1 MDTAL
6 LKAAIIALKDCM
18 RLASSESVLVV
29 TDAKL
34 LPIGKA
40 LVQAAL
46 ELGADP
52 VLIQMEP
59 RSRDGE
65 EPPASVAQAMMK
77 SDVVVVPTSRSLT
90 HTAARRQACA
100 AGARVATMP
109 GILRETMIRC
119 LNADYYAIAER
130 TKRLTEMLTAGSL
143 LRVTSPGGTDLTLPI
158 GGIKAIASTG
168 LIHDRGA
175 SGNLPSGE
183 AYLMPV
189 EGASEG
195 LLVVDGSM
203 AGVGNLAGKRPI
215 TIRISKG
222 LAVEIGGG
230 APARKLREKLEPLG
244 ERAFNVAEFGM
255 GTNDAA
261 IITGSILEDEK
272 ILGTIHVALGNN
284 VSMGGTVDVPVH
296 LDGVVKS
303 PTVVLDGTKIMDTGM
318 LLAGIS

>member
-6 LKAAIIALKDCM
+6 LKAATIALADCM
-18 RLASSESVLVV
+18 KLARGESVLVV
-29 TDAKL
+29 TDSKL
-34 LPIGKA
+34 LGIGKA
-40 LVQAAL
+40 LRQAAL
-46 ELGADP
+46 DLGADP
-52 VLIQMEP
+52 VLIEMEP

-65 EPPASVAQAMMK
+65 EPPASVAQAMLK
-77 SDVVVVPTSRSLT
+77 SDVVVVPTARSLT

-119 LNADYYAIAER
+119 LSADYYAIAER
-130 TKRLTEMLTAGSL
+130 TRRVTEILTAGSR
-143 LRVTSPGGTDLTLPI
+143 LRVTSPGGTDLELPI

-189 EGASEG
+189 EGESNG
-195 LLVVDGSM
+195 VLVVDGSM
-203 AGVGNLAGKRPI
+203 SGIGSLVGKPPL
-215 TIRISKG
+215 TIRIEKG
-222 LAVEIGGG
+222 FAVEIKGGPG
-230 APARKLREKLEPLG
+230 AQKLRKKLEPLG
-244 ERAFNVAEFGM
+244 AKAFNVAEFGL

-296 LDGVVKS
+296 LDGVVTS
-303 PTVVLDGTKIMDTGM
+303 PTVVLDGTKIMEKGA
-318 LLAGIS
+318 LLVAG

>member
-1 MDTAL
+1 MDTSL
-6 LKAAIIALKDCM
+6 LKAAVIALKDCM
-18 RLASSESVLVV
+18 KLAAGESVLIV

-40 LVQAAL
+40 LKQAAL

-52 VLIQMEP
+52 VLIEMEP

-77 SDVVVVPTSRSLT
+77 SDVVLVPTSKSLT

-130 TKRLTEMLTAGSL
+130 TKRLTDILSAGSL

-189 EGASEG
+189 EGTAAG

-203 AGVGNLAGKRPI
+203 AGVGSLAGKRPI
-215 TIRISKG
+215 AIRVEKG
-222 LAVEIGGG
+222 SAVEITGG
-230 APARKLREKLEPLG
+230 APAKKLREKLEPLG
-244 ERAFNVAEFGM
+244 AKAFNVAEFGM

-261 IITGSILEDEK
+261 VITGSILEDEK

-318 LLAGIS
+318 LLAGR

>member
-6 LKAAIIALKDCM
+6 LKAATIALKDCM
-18 RLASSESVLVV
+18 KLTAKESVLIV

-34 LPIGKA
+34 LDIGKA
-40 LVQAAL
+40 LRQAAL
-46 ELGADP
+46 ELGTDP
-52 VLIQMEP
+52 VFIEMQP

-65 EPPASVAQAMMK
+65 EPPASVAQAMLG

-130 TKRLTEMLTAGSL
+130 TKRLTEILTAGKL
-143 LRVTSPGGTDLTLPI
+143 IHVTSAAGTDIVLPI
-158 GGIKAIASTG
+158 EGIKAIASTG

-183 AYLMPV
+183 AYMMPV

-195 LLVVDGSM
+195 VFVVDGSM
-203 AGVGNLAGKRPI
+203 SGIGTLAGKKPI
-215 TIRISKG
+215 TIRV
-222 LAVEIGGG
+222 AGG
-230 APARKLREKLEPLG
+230 AAVDISGGAAARKLREKLEPLG
-244 ERAFNVAEFGM
+244 PKAFNIAEFGM

-261 IITGSILEDEK
+261 VITGSILEDEK
-272 ILGTIHVALGNN
+272 ILGTIHIALGNN

-296 LDGVVKS
+296 LDGIVKS
-303 PTVVLDGTKIMDTGM
+303 PTVELDGKKIMERGM
-318 LLAGIS
+318 LLAGA